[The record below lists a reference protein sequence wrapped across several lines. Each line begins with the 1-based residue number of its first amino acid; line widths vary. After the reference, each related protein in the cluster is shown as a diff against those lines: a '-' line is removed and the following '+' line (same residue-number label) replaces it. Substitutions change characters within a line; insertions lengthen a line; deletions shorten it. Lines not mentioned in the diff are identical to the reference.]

1 MLSLALQFY
10 FQSNNGEFCVQVL
23 NLWTYYNGEE
33 DVWFVVQTVADRR
46 FRRRKNLP
54 SVSLLWRRFQHDVHF
69 NNRWHTQRAVQNCKN
84 VADLEVFLPFCD
96 DCIFCQPGVLSL
108 RKVSFG
114 WIKHTST
121 GVLSCVFIVTF
132 NIEIKCWYVIECS
145 CLIVKFLRGI
155 LPQDKII
162 VLREKCFV
170 IYLLF
175 WWITG
180 IDFKIKT
187 VELGGKKIKLQIW

>member
-54 SVSLLWRRFQHDVHF
+54 SVSLLWRRFQHYVHF

-84 VADLEVFLPFCD
+84 VADLEFFYLFVMTVFSVNL
-96 DCIFCQPGVLSL
+96 VYY
-108 RKVSFG
+108 R
-114 WIKHTST
+114 
-121 GVLSCVFIVTF
+121 VFIVTF
-132 NIEIKCWYVIECS
+132 NIEIKCWYIIECS